1 MRKPEVLA
9 PAGSMEALKASV
21 NAGAD
26 AVYLGGTRF
35 GARAYAGNFEENEL
49 LEGIRFAHLYGVKVY
64 LTVNTLFRNEEIEEL
79 YDYMLPY
86 YSEGLDA
93 VIVQDFGVMRYIHEF
108 FPELPIHASTQM
120 TITTP
125 YAYSV
130 LKDYGVTR
138 IVPAREL
145 SITELKRLKS
155 ESLSGEGMI
164 PELEVFVQGALCF
177 CYSGQCL
184 MSSFI
189 GGRSG
194 NRGRCAGSCR
204 LPYMVM
210 DAEANPV
217 NTKGNYPLSPKDLC
231 GLDSLSE
238 LISSGVDSLKIEGRM
253 KGPEYVAA
261 CVRSYRKCVDYLC
274 DNDLPIGNDSDIYT
288 VRSFEKIN
296 GSESIILNE
305 KKKIDF
311 RDDSIAVDEEYKE
324 LVNRCKEEMAEV
336 FNRDGFTSGY
346 YHKKNGKDMMSTVYP
361 GHMGVVIGSIA
372 AIKNNKVSIK
382 LSKNINKGDV
392 LVIRNRLDEE
402 VVLTSN
408 VEGNASKIITLN
420 APKAKSLK
428 VGMTVFRRLNYRLQQ
443 ELREYIDGTR
453 KIIVDGS
460 CILRTGKRA
469 ELRLSAMIN
478 DRSYEIASFGSIC
491 EAAESKPVSAE
502 TVEEKLRQT
511 GNSTFEFGNL
521 SIDMEDGVF
530 ISIREIKELRRNSFL
545 KLEMEICGF
554 SKREIN
560 DFRRDNNVLIDNKEV
575 EDADIDISVHDE
587 VEDKVIDIS
596 VSNKETCEAYHNDHT
611 RLRILVSDKE
621 QLEAVSSYVS
631 GRADASVAIDLQYFT
646 KQDIMGLI
654 KEQPQYGFALPMIMR
669 EQEYA
674 ELEELCIVSCK
685 ELIVRNID
693 ELSYLKSIGYD
704 GRVIADYSLYA
715 MNDFS
720 AQFIRSQFG
729 DALITLPVELN
740 EKQLKKLSYNNYNSE
755 WVVYGYQP
763 LMVSAQCFAENG
775 TGCVKGY
782 NPSFIL
788 KDRRNQTFRTRAV
801 CKYCS
806 NILYNCVPTVIFN
819 NGKLMNDFKGTLRFH
834 FTTESNGQVKDVLE
848 AYYNGRDYVGEC
860 TGGHFKRGIE

>member
-1 MRKPEVLA
+1 MNKPEILA

-79 YDYMLPY
+79 YEYLLPY
-86 YSEGLDA
+86 YREGLDA
-93 VIVQDFGVMRYIHEF
+93 VIVQDLGVMSYIHEC

-155 ESLSGEGMI
+155 EALSGEGRI

-210 DAEANPV
+210 DVDGNPV

-238 LISSGVDSLKIEGRM
+238 LISSGVDSFKIEGRM
-253 KGPEYVAA
+253 KGPEYVAV

-274 DNDLPIGNDSDIYT
+274 DHELLIGND
-288 VRSFEKIN
+288 N
-296 GSESIILNE
+296 SIV
-305 KKKIDF
+305 KDK
-311 RDDSIAVDEEYKE
+311 AYKE
-324 LVNRCKEEMAEV
+324 LVNRCKDEMAEV

-361 GHMGVVIGSIA
+361 GHMGVVIGAITS
-372 AIKNNKVSIK
+372 IKNNKISIK

-392 LVIRNRLDEE
+392 LVIRNRFDEE
-402 VVLTSN
+402 LVLTSN
-408 VEGNASKIITLN
+408 VEGNASNIITLN
-420 APKAKSLK
+420 APKTKSLK
-428 VGMTVFRRLNYRLQQ
+428 AGMTVFRRLNYRLQQ

-460 CILRTGKRA
+460 CTLRIGKKA
-469 ELRLSAMIN
+469 ELKLSTMIN
-478 DRSYEIASFGSIC
+478 DRSYESTSLGAVC
-491 EAAESKPVSAE
+491 EAAASRPVSAE

-511 GNSTFEFGNL
+511 GNSIFEFGSL
-521 SIDMEDGVF
+521 KVDVEDGIF
-530 ISIREIKELRRNSFL
+530 ISIKEIKELRRNAFLELERKICSF
-545 KLEMEICGF
+545 
-554 SKREIN
+554 SRREIN
-560 DFRRDNNVLIDNKEV
+560 AFRGDNNVLIDNKDV
-575 EDADIDISVHDE
+575 DIDIN
-587 VEDKVIDIS
+587 
-596 VSNKETCEAYHNDHT
+596 VSNKETRVTYRNVHT
-611 RLRILVSDKE
+611 RIRILVSDKE
-621 QLEAVSSYVS
+621 QLEVVNSYVS
-631 GRADASVAIDLQYFT
+631 GRDDVSVAIDLQYFT

-669 EQEYA
+669 EQEYT
-674 ELEELCIVSCK
+674 EFEELCIGRCK

-693 ELSYLKSIGYD
+693 ELSYLKNIGYD

-715 MNDFS
+715 MNDSS
-720 AQFIRSQFG
+720 AQFIRRQFV

-740 EKQLKKLSYNNYNSE
+740 EKQLKKLSYNNCNCE
-755 WVVYGYQP
+755 WIVYGYQP

-775 TGCVKGY
+775 TGCIKGD

-806 NILYNCVPTVIFN
+806 NIVYNCVPTVLFN
-819 NGKLMNDFKGTLRFH
+819 NGKLVNDFKGILRFH
-834 FTTESNGQVKDVLE
+834 FTTESGPQVKDVLE
-848 AYYNGRDYVGEC
+848 AYYNGKDYVGEC
-860 TGGHFKRGIE
+860 TGGHFKRGVE